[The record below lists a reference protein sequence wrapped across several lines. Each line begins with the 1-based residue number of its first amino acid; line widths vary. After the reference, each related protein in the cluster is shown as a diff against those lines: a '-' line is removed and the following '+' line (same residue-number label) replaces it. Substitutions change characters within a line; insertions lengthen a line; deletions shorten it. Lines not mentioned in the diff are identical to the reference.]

1 MFQIYNC
8 EIISANINKHKKNMQ
23 SHRMN
28 FGLAPF
34 KSKDLFDNE
43 IENTRVEMRIFQ
55 IIN

>member
-1 MFQIYNC
+1 
-8 EIISANINKHKKNMQ
+8 MQ
-23 SHRMN
+23 SHRKN